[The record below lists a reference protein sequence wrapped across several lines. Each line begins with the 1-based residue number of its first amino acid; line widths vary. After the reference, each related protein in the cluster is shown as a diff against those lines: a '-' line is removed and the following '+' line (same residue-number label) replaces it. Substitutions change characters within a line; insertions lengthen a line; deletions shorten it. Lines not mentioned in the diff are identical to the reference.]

1 MRRLVLMCGWM
12 AMVAGAAICLAL
24 PLGWEWRLAASCLW
38 VLVNERELRVI
49 AKGYKHYKGIR
60 IDANGAAALLT
71 PDGDWLPATLLPGSI
86 VLPSLVWLRFK
97 DHDGRHRAELIARE
111 CPENKG
117 WRRLQVIWRHLG
129 AGG

>member
-1 MRRLVLMCGWM
+1 M
-12 AMVAGAAICLAL
+12 ATVAGAAICLAL

-38 VLVNERELRVI
+38 MLASERELRVI
-49 AKGYKHYKGIR
+49 ARGYERYKGIR
-60 IDANGAAALLT
+60 IDAYGAAALLT
-71 PDGDWLPATLLPGSI
+71 QDGDWLPATLLAGSI

-97 DHDGRHRAELIARE
+97 DHNGRHRAELIARK